1 MIPLELE
8 PGQRHFCF
16 PGDVCPII
24 SLSPAA
30 AAPDY
35 IFTGRRGRAVNE
47 LQLDLRTIARL
58 GNDIDAYLEQLAQVT
73 SWAENTIN
81 AKK

>member
-1 MIPLELE
+1 MYDNAENQKELYFKMI
-8 PGQRHFCF
+8 
-16 PGDVCPII
+16 I
-24 SLSPAA
+24 
-30 AAPDY
+30 
-35 IFTGRRGRAVNE
+35 RAQNE